1 VAALDDIEDGEVEE
15 EEDDEEA
22 EEDSAELAALP
33 EYDSPALPADFYSSS
48 DWLVGFLMGFYQ
60 PIQFRWRNS
69 DCGSRF
75 LGFTLMFMGYTQYFD
90 RPFVPTIANSLF
102 LAL

>member
-1 VAALDDIEDGEVEE
+1 
-15 EEDDEEA
+15 
-22 EEDSAELAALP
+22 
-33 EYDSPALPADFYSSS
+33 
-48 DWLVGFLMGFYQ
+48 MGFYQ